1 MRNDQR
7 NPLLRTRDGR
17 ALLLTQAAHALAQG
31 MMTVIIPWLI
41 LESGGS
47 LSQATIGF
55 AITFVP
61 FLLLAVPASAQT
73 TQADRP
79 QVEREVMAVLDAFF
93 DAFNHQ
99 DAKAEERTYHFPH
112 YRLASGQM
120 AVYDAPGAATESWM
134 NNTYRT
140 LRGTGWDHTAWTR
153 RRIIHM
159 SDSKVHVDTEFTR
172 YRKDGSALG
181 RFESLYIVTK
191 EEGRWGI
198 KMRSSFETL
207 IK

>member
-1 MRNDQR
+1 MK
-7 NPLLRTRDGR
+7 
-17 ALLLTQAAHALAQG
+17 
-31 MMTVIIPWLI
+31 LI
-41 LESGGS
+41 L
-47 LSQATIGF
+47 
-55 AITFVP
+55 AI
-61 FLLLAVPASAQT
+61 LLLAVPASAQT

-134 NNTYRT
+134 NNTYRP

-159 SDSKVHVDTEFTR
+159 SDSKVHVDTEVTR